1 MVFVFKDYFF
11 RRAVLHKVKT
21 LQRVMSA
28 AVFIDHR
35 LAQINTDLEPLALII
50 DY

>member
-1 MVFVFKDYFF
+1 MAEDGK
-11 RRAVLHKVKT
+11 RWQKKGILTQKHKV
-21 LQRVMSA
+21 
-28 AVFIDHR
+28 DHR